1 MAFSADQ
8 QSCRRHTDQ
17 GTLYLPESVSSPRVS
32 DGNQNKC
39 YVGTSAKSTEYFRAL
54 AKKKKRTNA
63 QEQTVPI
70 SQMDCVNI
78 VRAGRD
84 RVKCIS
90 FTTASTLF
98 AAGRKHDK
106 PTVAPR
112 AREGL
117 DEFL

>member
-1 MAFSADQ
+1 M
-8 QSCRRHTDQ
+8 
-17 GTLYLPESVSSPRVS
+17 
-32 DGNQNKC
+32 
-39 YVGTSAKSTEYFRAL
+39 
-54 AKKKKRTNA
+54 
-63 QEQTVPI
+63 PI